1 MTVQQATDG
10 AAPADRRRT
19 QSSDSQRFPGAFP
32 IARLTDVEAQL
43 DMKKL
48 RAYRLSRVR
57 QELKRRDIA
66 ACLLFDPIN
75 IRYATGRRDAPL
87 FMMHVSSG
95 YLFLP
100 VEGPVVLF
108 GHGAEPDIG
117 LETIDEV
124 RPQVE
129 LSHFLA
135 GERIEVNIQRWS
147 HEIADLA
154 ARHGGGRST
163 LAIDRCD
170 LRATAALRHR
180 GLKLTDAQEALERAR
195 AIKSPEEVACMT
207 YAIAVAE
214 VGLARMREALR
225 PGMTEN
231 ELWSILHQT
240 NIAMG
245 GEWIEGRLLA
255 SGDRINPWFHECSDR
270 MIRAG
275 ELVAFDTDMIGPFGY
290 CADISRTYFC
300 APGRPSAAQR
310 DLYKLAFEELH
321 HNLALV
327 RPGVS
332 FAEIAAQAWTP
343 PERIVNRYVLSMHG
357 IGLCD
362 EFPCIY
368 HLKDWE
374 AKGLE
379 GVIEENMTLC
389 VETFIGPAGSREGVK
404 LEQQVLV
411 TAAGTRM
418 LSSFPFEEAL
428 LA

>member
-1 MTVQQATDG
+1 MTLQQAIDG

-19 QSSDSQRFPGAFP
+19 EPRDSQRFPGALP
-32 IARLTDVEAQL
+32 VTRLTDVEAQL

-48 RAYRLSRVR
+48 RAYRLGRVR
-57 QELKRRDIA
+57 QELKRRGIA
-66 ACLLFDPIN
+66 SCLLFDPIN

-108 GHGAEPDIG
+108 GHSSEPDIG
-117 LETIDEV
+117 LETIDEI

-135 GERIEVNIQRWS
+135 GERTEVNIQRWS

-154 ARHGGGRST
+154 ARHGAGGST
-163 LAIDRCD
+163 LAVDRCD
-170 LRATAALRHR
+170 LRAAAALRHR
-180 GLKLTDAQEALERAR
+180 GLRLTDAQEALERAR

-207 YAIAVAE
+207 YSIAVAE
-214 VGLARMREALR
+214 VGLTRMREALR

-245 GEWIEGRLLA
+245 GEWIEGRLLV

-300 APGRPSAAQR
+300 KPGRPSAAQR

-362 EFPCIY
+362 EYPCIY

-379 GVIEENMTLC
+379 GVIEANMTLC
-389 VETFIGPAGSREGVK
+389 VESFIGPAGSREGVK

-411 TAAGTRM
+411 TATGTRL
-418 LSSFPFEEAL
+418 LSSFPFEDAL

>member
-1 MTVQQATDG
+1 MTLHQASEG
-10 AAPADRRRT
+10 ASPANRRLAESR
-19 QSSDSQRFPGAFP
+19 DSQRFPGALP
-32 IARLTDVEAQL
+32 VTRLTDVEAQL

-48 RAYRLSRVR
+48 RGYRLNRVR
-57 QELKRRDIA
+57 QELKRRGIA

-100 VEGPVVLF
+100 IEGPVVLF
-108 GHGAEPDIG
+108 GHSAEPDIG
-117 LETIDEV
+117 LETIDEI

-135 GERIEVNIQRWS
+135 GERTEINIQRWS

-154 ARHGGGRST
+154 LRHCGSGST
-163 LAIDRCD
+163 LAVDRCD
-170 LRATAALRHR
+170 LRAATALGHR

-207 YAIAVAE
+207 CAIAVAE

-245 GEWIEGRLLA
+245 GEWIEGRLLV

-290 CADISRTYFC
+290 CADLSRTYFC
-300 APGRPSAAQR
+300 KPGRPSAAQR
-310 DLYKLAFEELH
+310 DLYRMAFEELH
-321 HNLALV
+321 HNLALI

-332 FAEIAAQAWTP
+332 FAEVAAQAWAP
-343 PERIVNRYVLSMHG
+343 PEQIVNRYVLSMHG

-362 EFPCIY
+362 EYPCIY

-374 AKGLE
+374 QKGLE

-389 VETFIGPAGSREGVK
+389 VESFIGPADSREGVK
-404 LEQQVLV
+404 LEQQILV
-411 TAAGTRM
+411 TAAGTRL
-418 LSSFPFEEAL
+418 LSSFPFEDEL

>member
-1 MTVQQATDG
+1 LQQAIEG
-10 AAPADRRRT
+10 AAPADGHRT
-19 QSSDSQRFPGAFP
+19 ESRDSQRFPGALP
-32 IARLTDVEAQL
+32 VTRLTDVEAQL

-48 RAYRLSRVR
+48 RGYRLRRVR
-57 QELKRRDIA
+57 QQLKQRGIA

-108 GHGAEPDIG
+108 GHSAEPDIG
-117 LETIDEV
+117 LETIDEI

-135 GERIEVNIQRWS
+135 GERTEINIQRWS

-154 ARHGGGRST
+154 VRYCGSGSA
-163 LAIDRCD
+163 LAVDRCD
-170 LRATAALRHR
+170 LRAAAALRHR

-207 YAIAVAE
+207 YSMAVAE

-245 GEWIEGRLLA
+245 GEWIEGRLLV

-300 APGRPSAAQR
+300 EPGRPSVAQR
-310 DLYKLAFEELH
+310 DLYKIAFEELH
-321 HNLALV
+321 QNLVLI

-343 PERIVNRYVLSMHG
+343 PERIINRYVLSMHG

-362 EFPCIY
+362 EYPCIY

-389 VETFIGPAGSREGVK
+389 VESFIGPADSREGVK

-411 TAAGTRM
+411 TATGTRL
-418 LSSFPFEEAL
+418 LSSFPFEDAL

>member
-1 MTVQQATDG
+1 MTLQQATEG

-19 QSSDSQRFPGAFP
+19 DPPDSQRFPGALP
-32 IARLTDVEAQL
+32 VTRLTDVEAQL

-57 QELKRRDIA
+57 QELKRRSIA

-117 LETIDEV
+117 LETIDEI

-135 GERIEVNIQRWS
+135 GERTEVNIQRWS
-147 HEIADLA
+147 REIADLA
-154 ARHGGGRST
+154 ARHCGGGST
-163 LAIDRCD
+163 LALDRCD
-170 LRATAALRHR
+170 LRAVAALRHR
-180 GLKLTDAQEALERAR
+180 GLTLTDAQEALERAR
-195 AIKSPEEVACMT
+195 AIKSPEELACMT

-245 GEWIEGRLLA
+245 GEWIEGRLLV

-300 APGRPSAAQR
+300 EPGRPSAAQR
-310 DLYKLAFEELH
+310 DLYKMAFEEVH
-321 HNLALV
+321 HNLALI

-362 EFPCIY
+362 EYPCIY

-389 VETFIGPAGSREGVK
+389 VESFIGPAGSREGVK
-404 LEQQVLV
+404 LEQQVHV
-411 TAAGTRM
+411 TATGPRL
-418 LSSFPFEEAL
+418 LSSFPFEDAL

>member
-1 MTVQQATDG
+1 MRGVEQRSGPPAVQH
-10 AAPADRRRT
+10 PAQGR
-19 QSSDSQRFPGAFP
+19 DSQRFPGGFP
-32 IARLTDVEAQL
+32 ITRLTDVEAQL
-43 DMKKL
+43 DMKVL
-48 RAYRLSRVR
+48 RRYRLECVR
-57 QELKRRDIA
+57 REMQRRAID

-100 VEGPVVLF
+100 AEGPVVLF

-117 LETIDEV
+117 LETIDEI

-135 GERIEVNIQRWS
+135 GERVESNLQRWS
-147 HEIADLA
+147 REIADLVV
-154 ARHGGGRST
+154 HHCGGGSL

-170 LRATAALRHR
+170 LRGAAALRHR

-195 AIKSPEEVACMT
+195 AIKAPEELACMA
-207 YAIAVAE
+207 YSIAVAE

-245 GEWIEGRLLA
+245 GEWIEGRLLV

-300 APGRPSAAQR
+300 KPGRPSATQR

-321 HNLALV
+321 HNLELIK
-327 RPGVS
+327 PGAS
-332 FAEIAAQAWTP
+332 FAEIAAQAWRP
-343 PERIVNRYVLSMHG
+343 PDRIVNRYVLAMHG

-362 EFPCIY
+362 EYPCIY

-389 VETFIGPAGSREGVK
+389 VESFIGPTDSREGVK
-404 LEQQVLV
+404 LEQQVHV
-411 TAAGTRM
+411 TASGIRL
-418 LSSFPFEEAL
+418 LSSFPFEDEL

>member
-1 MTVQQATDG
+1 MTLQQAIEG
-10 AAPADRRRT
+10 AAPVDRRHTEPR
-19 QSSDSQRFPGAFP
+19 DSQRLPGALP
-32 IARLTDVEAQL
+32 VTRLTDVEAQL

-48 RAYRLSRVR
+48 RGYRLSRVR
-57 QELKRRDIA
+57 QELKRRGIA

-108 GHGAEPDIG
+108 GHSAEPDIG

-124 RPQVE
+124 RPQIE

-135 GERIEVNIQRWS
+135 GERTEVNIQRWS

-154 ARHGGGRST
+154 ARHGGGGST
-163 LAIDRCD
+163 LAVDRCD
-170 LRATAALRHR
+170 LRAAAALRHR

-195 AIKSPEEVACMT
+195 AIKSPEEVACMR
-207 YAIAVAE
+207 YSIAVAE

-245 GEWIEGRLLA
+245 GEWIEGRLLV

-300 APGRPSAAQR
+300 EPGRPSAMQR
-310 DLYKLAFEELH
+310 DLYRMAFEELH
-321 HNLALV
+321 HNLELV
-327 RPGVS
+327 RPGIS
-332 FAEIAAQAWTP
+332 FAEIAAQAWTA

-362 EFPCIY
+362 EYPCIY

-374 AKGLE
+374 TKGLE

-389 VETFIGPAGSREGVK
+389 VESFIGPAGSREGVK

-411 TAAGTRM
+411 TATGTRL
-418 LSSFPFEEAL
+418 LSSFPFEDEL

>member
-1 MTVQQATDG
+1 MTLQQATEG
-10 AAPADRRRT
+10 AAPADRRRPD
-19 QSSDSQRFPGAFP
+19 SRDSQRFPGALP
-32 IARLTDVEAQL
+32 ITRLTDVEAQL

-57 QELKRRDIA
+57 QELKRRGIA

-108 GHGAEPDIG
+108 GHSAEPDIG
-117 LETIDEV
+117 LETIDEI

-135 GERIEVNIQRWS
+135 GERTEVNIQRWS

-154 ARHGGGRST
+154 ARHCGGGST
-163 LAIDRCD
+163 LAVDRCD
-170 LRATAALRHR
+170 LRAAAALRHR

-225 PGMTEN
+225 PGMTET

-245 GEWIEGRLLA
+245 GEWIEGRLLV

-300 APGRPSAAQR
+300 KPGRPSAAQR
-310 DLYKLAFEELH
+310 DLYKMALEELH
-321 HNLALV
+321 HNLALI

-362 EFPCIY
+362 EYPCIY

-389 VETFIGPAGSREGVK
+389 VESFIGPADSREGVK
-404 LEQQVLV
+404 LEQQVQV
-411 TAAGTRM
+411 TAAGTRL
-418 LSSFPFEEAL
+418 LSSFPFEDAL

>member
-1 MTVQQATDG
+1 VTGSEPREHLGSRDRNAGQDG
-10 AAPADRRRT
+10 
-19 QSSDSQRFPGAFP
+19 QRFPGALP
-32 IARLTDVEAQL
+32 IIRLTDVEAQL
-43 DMKKL
+43 DMKRL
-48 RAYRLSRVR
+48 RAYRLGRVR
-57 QELKRRDIA
+57 QELKRRGIA

-95 YLFLP
+95 YLFLA

-108 GHGAEPDIG
+108 GHSAEPDIG
-117 LETIDEV
+117 LETIDEI
-124 RPQVE
+124 RPQIE

-135 GERIEVNIQRWS
+135 GERTETNIQRWS

-154 ARHGGGRST
+154 RRHCAGGSL
-163 LAIDRCD
+163 LAVDRCD
-170 LRATAALRHR
+170 LRAAAALGHR

-195 AIKSPEEVACMT
+195 AIKSAEEVACMT

-225 PGMTEN
+225 PGVTEN

-275 ELVAFDTDMIGPFGY
+275 DLVAFDTDMVGPFGY

-300 APGRPSAAQR
+300 GPGRPSASQR
-310 DLYKLAFEELH
+310 ELYKMAFEELH

-327 RPGVS
+327 RPGTS
-332 FAEIAAQAWTP
+332 FAEIAAQAWRP

-362 EFPCIY
+362 EYPCIY

-374 AKGLE
+374 TKGLE

-389 VETFIGPAGSREGVK
+389 VESFIGPADSREGVK
-404 LEQQVLV
+404 LEQQVQV
-411 TAAGTRM
+411 TGTGARL
-418 LSSFPFEEAL
+418 LSSFPFEEEL
-428 LA
+428 LT

>member
-1 MTVQQATDG
+1 MTLQQATEG
-10 AAPADRRRT
+10 AALVDRHRT
-19 QSSDSQRFPGAFP
+19 EPRDSQRFPGALP
-32 IARLTDVEAQL
+32 VTRLTDVEAQL

-48 RAYRLSRVR
+48 RAYRLGRVR
-57 QELKRRDIA
+57 QELKRRGIA

-95 YLFLP
+95 YLFLA

-108 GHGAEPDIG
+108 GHSAEPDIG
-117 LETIDEV
+117 LETIDEI
-124 RPQVE
+124 RPQIE

-135 GERIEVNIQRWS
+135 GERTEINIQRWS

-154 ARHGGGRST
+154 LRHCGSGS
-163 LAIDRCD
+163 LIAVDRCD
-170 LRATAALRHR
+170 LRAAAALGHR

-195 AIKSPEEVACMT
+195 AIKAPEEVACMT
-207 YAIAVAE
+207 YSIAVAE

-245 GEWIEGRLLA
+245 GEWIEGRLLV

-290 CADISRTYFC
+290 CADLSRTYFC
-300 APGRPSAAQR
+300 TPGRPSAAQR
-310 DLYKLAFEELH
+310 DLYKLAYEELH
-321 HNLALV
+321 TNLALI

-362 EFPCIY
+362 EYPCIY

-374 AKGLE
+374 TKGLE

-389 VETFIGPAGSREGVK
+389 VESFIGPADNREGVK
-404 LEQQVLV
+404 LEQQLLV
-411 TAAGTRM
+411 TATGTRL
-418 LSSFPFEEAL
+418 LSSFPFEDAL
-428 LA
+428 LT

>member
-1 MTVQQATDG
+1 LQQAIEG
-10 AAPADRRRT
+10 AAPAVGHRT
-19 QSSDSQRFPGAFP
+19 ESRDSQRFPGALP
-32 IARLTDVEAQL
+32 VTRLTDVEAQL

-48 RAYRLSRVR
+48 RGYRLSRVR
-57 QELKRRDIA
+57 QELKRRGIA

-108 GHGAEPDIG
+108 GHSAEPDIG
-117 LETIDEV
+117 LETIDEI

-135 GERIEVNIQRWS
+135 GERTEINIQRWS

-154 ARHGGGRST
+154 MRHGGGGSP
-163 LAIDRCD
+163 LAVDRYD
-170 LRATAALRHR
+170 LRAAAALRHR

-245 GEWIEGRLLA
+245 GEWIEGRLLV

-270 MIRAG
+270 MIRPG

-300 APGRPSAAQR
+300 EPGRPSTAQR

-362 EFPCIY
+362 EYPCIY

-374 AKGLE
+374 TKGLE
-379 GVIEENMTLC
+379 GIIEENMTLC
-389 VETFIGPAGSREGVK
+389 VESFIGPAGSREGVK

-411 TAAGTRM
+411 TATGTRL
-418 LSSFPFEEAL
+418 LSSFPFEDAL

>member
-1 MTVQQATDG
+1 MALQRNTEG
-10 AAPADRRRT
+10 AALSGRQGSASR
-19 QSSDSQRFPGAFP
+19 DSQRFPGALP
-32 IARLTDVEAQL
+32 IVRLTDVEAQL
-43 DMKKL
+43 DMKRL
-48 RAYRLSRVR
+48 RAYRQGRVR
-57 QELKRRDIA
+57 QELKRRGIA

-108 GHGAEPDIG
+108 GHSSEPDIG
-117 LETIDEV
+117 LETIDEI
-124 RPQVE
+124 RPQIE

-135 GERIEVNIQRWS
+135 GERTELNIQRWS
-147 HEIADLA
+147 HEVADLVL
-154 ARHGGGRST
+154 RHCAGESA

-170 LRATAALRHR
+170 LRAAAALRHR
-180 GLKLTDAQEALERAR
+180 GLKLIDAQEALERAR

-240 NIAMG
+240 NISMG
-245 GEWIEGRLLA
+245 GEWIEGRLLV

-275 ELVAFDTDMIGPFGY
+275 ELVAFDTDMVGPFGY

-300 APGRPSAAQR
+300 GPGRPSAMQR
-310 DLYKLAFEELH
+310 DLYKLAFDELH
-321 HNLALV
+321 HNLDLV

-343 PERIVNRYVLSMHG
+343 PEHIVNRYVLSMHG

-362 EFPCIY
+362 EYPCLY

-374 AKGLE
+374 TKGLE
-379 GVIEENMTLC
+379 GILEENMTLC
-389 VETFIGPAGSREGVK
+389 VESFIGPAGSREGVK

-411 TAAGTRM
+411 TATGTRL
-418 LSSFPFEEAL
+418 LSAFPFEDAL